1 MRNKCEANHVL
12 YRDGIYYYVRRV
24 PYDLASYYNVK
35 RLCFSL
41 KTKSASAAVRASRSV
56 TQRLEDYWLG
66 LRLQNMDIP
75 AIQVVRA
82 SDEADDA
89 TLRLSEACE
98 LYLRLKGVGKD
109 KVFIRTAKRN
119 TQYVTKLLGDRPI
132 SSYSSNEAAQFRDWC
147 IGQGMGIKTVK
158 RVFASVRAIINL
170 AISEEGFDCSN
181 AFAKTY
187 FPDDDNAQSR
197 QPIPMED
204 IKKVQSLCK
213 DIDDEMRW
221 LIALIS
227 DTGMRLGEAAGLLK
241 ADIKVNEPIPYIDLK
256 PHPWRTLKTKGSQ
269 RLIPLTKEA
278 LWASRRLL
286 DANNDSIFAFPRYC
300 DERSCKANSAS
311 GGLNKWLHQYVP
323 DNCVIHSFRHSLR
336 DRLRAVEC
344 PSDIVDA
351 IGGWKTSGVGHGY
364 GNGYPL
370 EVLGKW
376 VNAMASA

>member
-24 PYDLASYYNVK
+24 PYDLTSYYNVK

-82 SDEADDA
+82 SDEANDA

-98 LYLRLKGVGKD
+98 LYLRLKGIGKD
-109 KVFIRTAKRN
+109 KVFIRTANRN

-197 QPIPMED
+197 HPISMQD
-204 IKKVQSLCK
+204 LKKVQSLCK

-241 ADIKVNEPIPYIDLK
+241 EDIKVNEPIPHIDLK

-278 LWASRRLL
+278 LWASKRILE
-286 DANNDSIFAFPRYC
+286 ANNDSIFAFPRYC

-323 DNCVIHSFRHSLR
+323 ENCVIHSFRHSLR

-370 EVLGKW
+370 EVLQRWMKRITH
-376 VNAMASA
+376 